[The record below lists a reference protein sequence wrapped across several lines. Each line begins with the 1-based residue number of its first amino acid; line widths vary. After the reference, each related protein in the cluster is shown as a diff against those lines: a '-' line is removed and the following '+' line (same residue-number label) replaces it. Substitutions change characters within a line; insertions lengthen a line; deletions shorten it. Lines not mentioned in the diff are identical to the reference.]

1 MRETQ
6 GEYHFAGQYQQAPA
20 PLDGGMVKRW
30 WFMTYAPHEL
40 PAEFDHVFQSWDTAS
55 KSAELNDYSACTT
68 WGVAEKQQLYLLD
81 VFRARLEYPDLK
93 RTILRQAEAHKAKSV
108 VIEDKSSGTQ
118 LLQDLKHDGLS
129 IVAAHKAT
137 EDKVMRVFA
146 VTSTIETGF
155 VHISE
160 KAEWLEPYLYE
171 LTIFPNGRF
180 DDQVDSTSQALA
192 WMRDG
197 YWNHRLGVVEYLK
210 QEFARL
216 SYIPEV
222 NREAR
227 LIEQNLAIMKERRQ
241 RLMAANLVPKPTAN
255 AETLAC
261 PKCGGVA
268 ITKLPAGQG
277 WRCGLCSEQWG
288 AIRYL

>member
-1 MRETQ
+1 M
-6 GEYHFAGQYQQAPA
+6 A
-20 PLDGGMVKRW
+20 
-30 WFMTYAPHEL
+30 
-40 PAEFDHVFQSWDTAS
+40 
-55 KSAELNDYSACTT
+55 KSEDLFGD
-68 WGVAEKQQLYLLD
+68 
-81 VFRARLEYPDLK
+81 RLEYPDLK
-93 RTILRQAEAHKAKSV
+93 RTILRQAEAHKVKSV
-108 VIEDKSSGTQ
+108 VIEDKASGTQ

-129 IVAAHKAT
+129 MVAAHKAT

-155 VHISE
+155 VHIPE

-227 LIEQNLAIMKERRQ
+227 LIEQTVAIMKERRQ
-241 RLMAANLVPKPTAN
+241 RLMAANLVAKPTIN

-261 PKCGGVA
+261 PKCGSACV
-268 ITKLPAGQG
+268 TKLPGGQG
-277 WRCGLCSEQWG
+277 RRCGLCANNGEQSVTHEREDRAG
-288 AIRYL
+288 FAHSIKRT